1 MTRDEGAMI
10 MPVRH
15 TPLLSGTFG
24 ELRSNHFHSG
34 IDIKSS
40 KGTVGDPLY
49 SVWDGHISRV
59 AVKAGG
65 YGNAIYIDHPNGL
78 TSVYAHM
85 HDFREDIAAYVEE
98 QQYIQESFEVNLY
111 PDPSQFPVS
120 QGDQIGRLGN
130 SGRSFGPHLHFEL
143 RDTESEVP
151 INPLHH
157 GADVRDAVPPQLR
170 KLKVDLLDPDHR
182 HFHQQAYSLV
192 HLGKGKYKVRGDTL
206 DIGAWRV
213 GLQLK
218 AYDLM
223 NGASNLNGIYS
234 LDVYVDGQLEF
245 GFELDSIS
253 FDDTRYLNAHLDYQ
267 DRVRNTS
274 YYHRAYRLPGNLLD
288 VYKESGDRG
297 IIALYEGKARSVRMV
312 ASDSDGNASVLS
324 FWLKRSTDMK
334 EPKAS
339 SYNYTWSWDEDA
351 ILESADGRMRF
362 DAGTFYEDPRVLYD
376 VLPAKSATVHS
387 YQHNLSQGDVPIHKY
402 YDIDIDIPQDMAY
415 GTEKLIIARCQDSG
429 PWINCGADLEGA
441 SVKTRVRSYGEY
453 ALIQDTIAP
462 TIKPVSFRKDMRSRK
477 TMSFQISDDLSTSG
491 SARKLQYR
499 AEVDGQWILMKH
511 NSRGDRITYTFDDRI
526 GTGEHE
532 LRLTVWDDRDNRT
545 EYVRSFIR

>member
-1 MTRDEGAMI
+1 MTADENAMI

-15 TPLLSGTFG
+15 QPLLSGTFG

-40 KGTVGDPLY
+40 KGTVGDALY
-49 SVWDGHISRV
+49 SVWDGHISRI

-65 YGNAIYIDHPNGL
+65 YGNALYIDHPNGL

-85 HDFREDIAAYVEE
+85 HDFRRDLADYVEA
-98 QQYIQESFEVNLY
+98 QQYLQESYEVNLY
-111 PDPSQFPVS
+111 PDASMFPLS
-120 QGDQIGRLGN
+120 QGDKIGRLGN

-151 INPLHH
+151 VNPLHH
-157 GADVRDAVPPQLR
+157 GADVRDAIPPQLR

-182 HFHQQAYSLV
+182 HFHQQAYSLI
-192 HLGKGKYKVRGDTL
+192 HLGKGRYKVRGDTL
-206 DIGAWRV
+206 SIGAWRV

-223 NGASNLNGIYS
+223 NDASNLNGIYS
-234 LDVYVDGQLEF
+234 LDVYVDGQLDF

-274 YYHRAYRLPGNLLD
+274 YYHRAYRLPGNLLH
-288 VYKESGDRG
+288 VYKEAGDRG
-297 IIALYEGKARSVRMV
+297 IIALYEAKARAIRMV
-312 ASDSDGNASVLS
+312 ASDSDGNVSVLE
-324 FWLKRSTDMK
+324 FWLKRSQEMK
-334 EPKAS
+334 QAKAN
-339 SYNYTWSWDEDA
+339 SYNHTWSWDEDA
-351 ILESADGRMRF
+351 LLESADGRMSF
-362 DAGTFYEDPRVLYD
+362 EAGTFYQDPRVLYEA
-376 VLPAKSATVHS
+376 LPAKSATVHS
-387 YQHNLSQGDVPIHKY
+387 YQHNISQGDAPIHKHY
-402 YDIDIDIPQDMAY
+402 EIDIDLPSDLAG

-429 PWINCGADLEGA
+429 PWINCGAQIDTQ

-453 ALIQDTIAP
+453 ALILDTIPP
-462 TIKPVSFRKDMRSRK
+462 TIKPVSFRKDMRGRK
-477 TMSFQISDDLSTSG
+477 TMSFQISDNLATSG
-491 SARKLQYR
+491 GARRLQYR
-499 AEVDGQWILMKH
+499 AEVDGRWILMKH
-511 NSRGDRITYTFDDRI
+511 NSRGDRISYTFDERVGVGD
-526 GTGEHE
+526 HE
-532 LRLTVWDDRDNRT
+532 LRVMLWDDRDNRT